1 MYRTGQE
8 RDNPMVAQIN
18 TTKKIP
24 RISEYPLLGSLPSFM
39 KERLQF
45 FQRIAQ
51 KESVCSF
58 HVGPVR
64 MVMFNKPE
72 YIQYILADHAADF
85 DKGRIM
91 HKAMNGSNGLFSS
104 EGDFHRQQRKLL
116 SPPFQPRHISSYADS
131 IGHYGEQLQKTW
143 RNDEHIDLNQQMI
156 SLTLSIIGKILFN
169 ADVFSETDEL
179 GAAMAIGFEH
189 TVHVLTSL
197 YSPPLS
203 WPTPHNRRTR
213 IAGQQVEKRI
223 QRMIDERRNSTIERN
238 DFLSILLQA
247 RGDNN
252 EVMSDQQV
260 MDECITLFGAG
271 HETTAA
277 ALAWV
282 WYFLCQNPTIYQRV
296 QQEVDSVLQGR
307 TPTFADLLDLPY
319 CLQVF
324 KETMRLYPP
333 AAAIIRET
341 LYTVEIDG
349 YCLPE
354 GTTIFLCPYTL
365 HRIPEYFP
373 TPEQFDPDRFAP
385 EREKQLPRY
394 AYIPFGAGPRICI
407 GNHLALME
415 GQLLIATLAQR
426 VTFSLIPGQTVEP
439 DPTHNLALRPGGK
452 VEAVVKRR

>member
-1 MYRTGQE
+1 
-8 RDNPMVAQIN
+8 MVTQIT

-24 RISEYPLLGSLPSFM
+24 HIPEYPLLGSLPSFM
-39 KERLQF
+39 KERLQLL
-45 FQRIAQ
+45 QRIAQ
-51 KESVCSF
+51 KGSVSSF
-58 HVGPVR
+58 RIGPVR
-64 MVMFNKPE
+64 MIMFNKPE
-72 YIQYILADHAADF
+72 YIQYILVDHASDF

-91 HKAMNGSNGLFSS
+91 HKALSGNNGLFSS
-104 EGDFHRQQRKLL
+104 EGDFHHQQRKLL
-116 SPPFQPRHISSYADS
+116 SPPFQPRHISSYADT
-131 IGHYGEQLQKTW
+131 IGYYGEQLQKKW
-143 RNDEHIDLNQQMI
+143 RNDERIDLNQQMI
-156 SLTLSIIGKILFN
+156 SLTLSIIGKILFD
-169 ADVFSETDEL
+169 ADVFSETNEL
-179 GAAMAIGFEH
+179 GAAMAVAFEH

-203 WPTPHNRRTR
+203 WPTPHNHRTR
-213 IAGQQVEKRI
+213 LAVQQIENRI
-223 QRMIDERRNSTIERN
+223 QRMINERRNNTIERN

-247 RGDNN
+247 RGDNG
-252 EVMSDQQV
+252 EVMSDRQV

-282 WYFLCQNPTIYQRV
+282 WYFLCQNPTIYQKVR
-296 QQEVDSVLQGR
+296 QEVDSVLEGR
-307 TPTFADLLDLPY
+307 TPTFADLPHLPY

-341 LYTVEIDG
+341 LHTIEIDG
-349 YCLPE
+349 YQLPA

-365 HRIPEYFP
+365 HRMPEYFP
-373 TPEQFDPDRFAP
+373 APEQFDPDRFMP

-426 VTFSLIPGQTVEP
+426 VTFALIPGQTVEP
-439 DPTHNLALRPGGK
+439 DPAHNLALRPGGK
-452 VEAVVKRR
+452 VEAIVKRR